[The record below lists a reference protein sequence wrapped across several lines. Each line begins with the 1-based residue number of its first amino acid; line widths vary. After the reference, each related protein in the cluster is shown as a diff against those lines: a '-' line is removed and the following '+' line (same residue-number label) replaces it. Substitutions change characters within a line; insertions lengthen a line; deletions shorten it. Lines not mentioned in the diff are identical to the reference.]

1 MGFDKFS
8 VNLDLQLNRKRK
20 LIYVSN
26 HKLQKTCQIA
36 GTVTSR
42 PSQSLPLSSEA
53 SEWEATNAKL
63 HSLRLSLLNQLVTFM
78 PSLREVGGPRCIP
91 FMQVILML
99 TTGKFKCTIEPET
112 EIDLC

>member
-1 MGFDKFS
+1 MTSFKFAIKPEREI
-8 VNLDLQLNRKRK
+8 DL
-20 LIYVSN
+20 
-26 HKLQKTCQIA
+26 LQQSQIT

-99 TTGKFKCTIEPET
+99 TTGK
-112 EIDLC
+112 